1 MPNPEFILQEAIHIT
16 ARIDALANY
25 NGIRSDLA
33 IDITRRERELWDNV
47 RQHEHAVRSIRLH
60 SMRWREGEYIK
71 DEVLHQ
77 E

>member
-47 RQHEHAVRSIRLH
+47 RQREHAARLQA
-60 SMRWREGEYIK
+60 EA
-71 DEVLHQ
+71 LQ
-77 E
+77 PTAA